1 MHSCIEVVRYLC
13 RPERMHRRKVYTRST
28 LCHAEGESGSWA
40 VGQLM
45 RLALR
50 LLVTTR
56 VCYIM
61 LVYLTDN
68 AQAAA

>member
-1 MHSCIEVVRYLC
+1 
-13 RPERMHRRKVYTRST
+13 MHRRKVDTRST